1 MFPPSFEIFCGDKAI
16 KFHNK
21 VEPFAIKMEQLTA
34 RLINLRLFP
43 QFSYNC
49 YRSRPELP
57 TQGFVFLQTE
67 EGFCKTILPI
77 EGIYDERSV
86 WCVVKYRGQKLNKKQ
101 LEKAE
106 KQMWFIFECE
116 PFDHLELKEKIM
128 IREAVARFN
137 IESKE
142 RREDKRNWSEYTEV
156 ETDEEDKMSEISR
169 DEPLLEEVP
178 EHKCEIEEA
187 PEVECG
193 TRDIGFN
200 KSQESSGTR
209 DVGFNKA
216 R

>member
-1 MFPPSFEIFCGDKAI
+1 
-16 KFHNK
+16 
-21 VEPFAIKMEQLTA
+21 
-34 RLINLRLFP
+34 
-43 QFSYNC
+43 
-49 YRSRPELP
+49 
-57 TQGFVFLQTE
+57 
-67 EGFCKTILPI
+67 
-77 EGIYDERSV
+77 
-86 WCVVKYRGQKLNKKQ
+86 
-101 LEKAE
+101 
-106 KQMWFIFECE
+106 MWFIFECE
-116 PFDHLELKEKIM
+116 PFDHLELKEKII